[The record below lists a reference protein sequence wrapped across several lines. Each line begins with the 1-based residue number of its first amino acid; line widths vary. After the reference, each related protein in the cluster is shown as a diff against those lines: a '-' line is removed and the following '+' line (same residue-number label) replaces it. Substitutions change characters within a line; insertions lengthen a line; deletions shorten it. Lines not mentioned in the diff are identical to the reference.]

1 MGYIIGKH
9 SIWRQNQNIGRLQIL
24 SVMIEKI
31 GNPVKCNGSFSA
43 SCRTLDYHDPVFCI
57 SNDGIL
63 LFLNGTNDVL
73 KLDFS
78 ITSQFCFQDLII
90 NFYITFKFID
100 HFSVADLVL
109 PFGSNLAMDFTHGSL
124 IRSRSFVIVIKQT
137 AYRSTPV
144 VY

>member
-24 SVMIEKI
+24 SVMVEKI
-31 GNPVKCNGSFSA
+31 GDPVKRHGSFPA
-43 SCRTLDYHDPVFCI
+43 SCCTLDHHDPVFGI
-57 SNDGIL
+57 SDNGIL
-63 LFLNGTNDVL
+63 LLLNGTDNVL
-73 KLDFS
+73 KLYLTV
-78 ITSQFCFQDLII
+78 TSQLCFQDLII
-90 NFYITFKFID
+90 DLHITLKFVD
-100 HFSVADLVL
+100 HFSVADLIL
-109 PFGSNLAMDFTHGSL
+109 PFRSNLAMDFTHGSL